1 MLDFRIETFLMVC
14 RYMNFTKAASKLHIT
29 QPAVSQQIH
38 YLEEYFGATL
48 FHYEKRK
55 LTLTPAGEMV
65 LLACTTFAND
75 QQRLLERVNELKK
88 AGRKVTFGATLT
100 IGEYVLPPKLA
111 HFLEKYPKHPIN
123 MLVKDTDS
131 LLKDLDEGKIEFAFI
146 EGYFPKDQYDYITW
160 SKEKLLPVCKAHHPV
175 LSQLEI
181 TFYDLFPL
189 PLILREKGSGTR
201 DTLEHFLACANISV
215 HDFASVIEIG
225 GVEAIKTLVSQGAG
239 ISFLYESA
247 IQTELSN
254 KTLTTIPLREHLFY
268 NDFSFI
274 WRKDSLYANEYKH
287 FFKALQL

>member
-14 RYMNFTKAASKLHIT
+14 RYMNFTKAANKLHIT

-38 YLEEYFGATL
+38 YLEEHFGAPL

-55 LTLTPAGEMV
+55 LSLTPAGELV
-65 LLACTTFAND
+65 LLACTTLAND
-75 QQRLLERVNELKK
+75 QKRLLDRINGLKQST
-88 AGRKVTFGATLT
+88 RKVTFGATLT
-100 IGEYVLPPKLA
+100 IGEYVLPSKLA
-111 HFLEKYPKHPIN
+111 HFIQEHPEHPIN
-123 MLVKDTDS
+123 MLVKDTNS
-131 LLKDLDEGKIEFAFI
+131 LLKDLDDGVIEFAFI

-160 SKEKLLPVCKAHHPV
+160 SKEKLLPVCKSHHPL
-175 LSQLEI
+175 LSKLDI
-181 TFYDLFPL
+181 TFYDLFAL

-215 HDFASVIEIG
+215 QDFASVIEIG

-247 IQTELSN
+247 IKTELQN
-254 KTLTTIPLREHLFY
+254 KTLTAIPLRNHHFQ

-274 WRKDSLYANEYKH
+274 WRKNSLYANEYKH
-287 FFKALQL
+287 FFNALHL